1 MTGSLACAQV
11 KLTEATLSSPVLV
24 LSTVSLLMPLQSW
37 LLLPLLLLLL
47 LMLFSNTCVVIT
59 SAGTAAVQD
68 GCRIRGSSLLS

>member
-37 LLLPLLLLLL
+37 LLLPLLLLL
-47 LMLFSNTCVVIT
+47 MLFSNTCVVIT